1 MSDLEEL
8 YQEVI
13 LDHSRKPRN
22 FGKLEGADRSLEG
35 YNPLCGDRLTLYLKL
50 QGDVVTGVAFEGSGC
65 SISRASTSM
74 MTQAIKGRTRAQVE
88 ATFGRFHE
96 MVTRAPGS
104 AVDAEDLGDLELLA
118 GVAEFPARVKCAT
131 LAWHTLRA
139 ALKGEGSAVSTE

>member
-35 YNPLCGDRLTLYLKL
+35 YNPLCGDQLTLYLKL
-50 QGDVVTGVAFEGSGC
+50 QGDVVTDVAFEGSGC

-74 MTQAIKGRTRAQVE
+74 MTQAIKGRTRTQVE
-88 ATFGRFHE
+88 VTFGRFHK
-96 MVTRAPGS
+96 MVTREPGA

-139 ALKGEGSAVSTE
+139 ALKGEGSGVSTE

>member
-50 QGDVVTGVAFEGSGC
+50 QGDVVTDVAFEGSGC